1 MNFPDPISESLETI
15 TKYFIFLSR
24 ERHIRPPN
32 RRRHEEQLDELQNLI
47 AQKDDRRRGLLEEAR
62 SAREQLADAKHERDR
77 LNAQKTTVYEELDA
91 VNKEVQKQDENVR
104 RLRGSIV
111 YRSEPEVD
119 AQIRKLEYQ
128 MERNNF
134 KLPDER
140 RIVAEIDRL
149 RRSKKILREHSALK
163 QELDRLRERQREC
176 RDARENLFRL
186 GKEVKRHEDGLRQRN
201 AEASAAAEQLRTE
214 IEELKEERRS
224 QVASFRAQEQDFRRS
239 QNAKRE
245 ELRRRAAEEKEQEA
259 AAREQELR
267 QMRETAEPYLEE
279 LSLCTLLIQHCQK
292 MQGMAICII
301 GLLHKV
307 LTNIEYRG
315 VSGVFRTIDPPPP
328 VHPASVSSPRTKG
341 GRVYTLAGR

>member
-1 MNFPDPISESLETI
+1 V
-15 TKYFIFLSR
+15 SR

-201 AEASAAAEQLRTE
+201 AEASAAAELLRTE

-267 QMRETAEPYLEE
+267 QQREAAEPYLEE

-301 GLLHKV
+301 GLLHKSAYHKV

-315 VSGVFRTIDPPPP
+315 VSSVFRAI
-328 VHPASVSSPRTKG
+328 G
-341 GRVYTLAGR
+341 